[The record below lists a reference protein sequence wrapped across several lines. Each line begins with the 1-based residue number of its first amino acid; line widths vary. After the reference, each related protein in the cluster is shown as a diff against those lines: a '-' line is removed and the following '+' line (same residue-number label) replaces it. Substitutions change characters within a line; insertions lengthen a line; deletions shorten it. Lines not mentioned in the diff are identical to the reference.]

1 VAVGHTVAPPLGP
14 RRGDQSYKP
23 RNKFSPYQLC
33 GRTNYQ
39 VFKCYKRFDPT
50 YKGEE
55 KCANA
60 SGSYGVDSNWYADL
74 STTNHITRELDK
86 LIVKTMIRS
95 ISLVAQVCGRDSA
108 STAHVSPCRPDSRS
122 STLESPDADTSLV
135 AFGSVSVDSLGSST
149 AGGLAVHAVP
159 SRPGTRLQHGI
170 QKPKVYMEDV
180 IL

>member
-1 VAVGHTVAPPLGP
+1 VVAVGHTVAPPLGP

-55 KCANA
+55 KYANA
-60 SGSYGVDSNWYADL
+60 SGSYGVDSNWYADS

-95 ISLVAQVCGRDSA
+95 LSLA

-122 STLESPDADTSLV
+122 STLESPGADTSLV
-135 AFGSVSVDSLGSST
+135 AFGSVFVDSLGSST
-149 AGGLAVHAVP
+149 ASGLAVHAVP

-170 QKPKVYMEDV
+170 RKPKVYMENV